1 MTGPLGVG
9 VIGAGPVTQ
18 AIHIPALATLPERL
32 KVRHIMDVDQSV
44 ATDVAGRVAARAST
58 DVQSVLDD
66 VAVDIVAICSPPQ
79 FHADQVAA
87 ACQAG
92 KKAILCEKPLAT
104 SAEEAHRIARASR
117 TSGVPIIVGTMHA
130 YDPAYVAASGEW
142 GRLSETARLVRSVIY
157 LPPNDEMVA
166 LATDLVAAP
175 APPRPA
181 ASDASGRAAQA
192 ARMRTA
198 ILGLAIHNTPL
209 VRQLLASEVEV
220 KAARALTPFG
230 YMLALAS
237 GECSAQM
244 LGFMPGGWQP
254 EWTLQAWGEE
264 AELRVGFPPSYVLA
278 GSATA
283 ELSTAGA
290 RSVWHYPENGYQAEW
305 RHAADV
311 AERIAEPSITLQDIV
326 DDLLFALDIADGAA
340 RLILDQA

>member
-1 MTGPLGVG
+1 MSSPLGVG

-32 KVRHIMDVDQSV
+32 QVRHIMDVDQSV
-44 ATDVAGRVAARAST
+44 ANEVAGRVGARAST

-66 VAVDIVAICSPPQ
+66 AAVDVVAICSPPQ

-104 SAEEAHRIARASR
+104 SADEAHRIAHASR

-130 YDPAYVAASGEW
+130 YDPAYLAAAHEW
-142 GRLSETARLVRSVIY
+142 SRLSETATLVRSVIY
-157 LPPNDEMVA
+157 LPRNDEMVA

-175 APPRPA
+175 APPPA
-181 ASDASGRAAQA
+181 ASAPSDRTAQA
-192 ARMRTA
+192 ARMRA
-198 ILGLAIHNTPL
+198 VILGLAIHNTPL

-220 KAARALTPFG
+220 KAARVLMPFG
-230 YMLALAS
+230 YILTLAS
-237 GECSAQM
+237 GERSAQM
-244 LGFMPGGWQP
+244 LGFIPGAWQP
-254 EWTLQAWGEE
+254 DWTLQAWGED
-264 AELRVGFPPSYVLA
+264 AVLRVGFPPSYVLA

-283 ELSTAGA
+283 ELSSGGT

-305 RHAADV
+305 RHTAEV
-311 AERIAEPSITLQDIV
+311 AERSAEPSITLQDIV

-340 RLILDQA
+340 RLILEQP